1 MADMRTQAVMGVVAP
16 EVAEARLAMRWPSVA
31 SVPGVA
37 RLGGSLQQAAN
48 TLFRRTLELP
58 TLLAI
63 ILVLPVTL
71 LAFFLA
77 AAAWVLLMPFY
88 FKKVL
93 PVLMTRYSLT
103 NRRLMIQKGWSMT
116 PTVEVKLDEIET
128 IRVKEGSEQPFYR
141 AADLEILSGGKVVLT
156 LPGVPEYQSFKIIIE
171 NAYLAWGRKAQ
182 PKEQVHPA
190 TELAKIKV

>member
-1 MADMRTQAVMGVVAP
+1 MGVVAP
-16 EVAEARLAMRWPSVA
+16 EVVEARLAVRWPSVA

-37 RLGGSLQQAAN
+37 KLGSSIQQAAN
-48 TLFRRTLELP
+48 TLFRGTLQLP

-63 ILVLPVTL
+63 ILVLPVTI

-93 PVLMTRYSLT
+93 PFLMTRYTLT
-103 NRRLMIQKGWSMT
+103 NRRLMIQKGWSLT
-116 PTVEVKLDEIET
+116 PTAEVKLDELESV
-128 IRVKEGSEQPFYR
+128 RVKEGSEQPFYQ
-141 AADLEILSGGKVVLT
+141 AADLEILSGCKVVLT
-156 LPGVPEYQSFKIIIE
+156 LPGVPEYQSFKVNIE
-171 NAYLAWGRKAQ
+171 NAYLAWGRKTP
-182 PKEQVHPA
+182 PKEQDHPA